1 MYQYVVSAQKPMAVT
16 HVLKGKFL
24 NDEEPNLILVKSTR
38 IEFHTLT
45 PGMVMLLFEYFAL
58 GF

>member
-16 HVLKGKFL
+16 HVLKGNFI
-24 NDEEPNLILVKSTR
+24 NVDEPNLILIKSTR

-45 PGMVMLLFEYFAL
+45 PGMVLFF
-58 GF
+58 